1 MGITLIKIK
10 LMPSSPDVDLEE
22 LKKKAQEIVESNKG
36 RRVLIEQQP
45 IAFGLNALI
54 VGFEQDEDEGELDPI
69 ENALREI
76 ENISSVE
83 IIDMR
88 RAFG

>member
-1 MGITLIKIK
+1 MGLALIKIK
-10 LMPSSPDVDLEE
+10 IMPLSPKTNLEE
-22 LKKKAQEIVESNKG
+22 IKKKGEEI
-36 RRVLIEQQP
+36 IEQKGGKRCIFEEQP

-54 VGFEQDEDEGELDPI
+54 VNFEIDETTPLEPI
-69 ENALREI
+69 EENLRKI
-76 ENISSVE
+76 ENVNSVE